1 MTMPD
6 LNTPDGRRAGAF
18 LALLGGAIV
27 NTVFAAVFIYLL
39 RDKAGFLF
47 WLALCHQA
55 LTLVCLT
62 GLSALLV
69 KRSIKI
75 TREGAEFN
83 DQAEAA
89 QFVADKA
96 QAGADEVKA

>member
-1 MTMPD
+1 MILPD
-6 LNTPDGRRAGAF
+6 LSTPDGRRAGAF
-18 LALLGGAIV
+18 LALVGGAMV
-27 NTVFAAVFIYLL
+27 NTLLAVLFIYLL

-69 KRSIKI
+69 KRSIKL
-75 TREGAEFN
+75 TRDGAELT
-83 DQAEAA
+83 DLEK
-89 QFVADKA
+89 DL
-96 QAGADEVKA
+96 